1 MKLLES
7 FQRGS
12 LMLKTRLVMAAMTRS
27 RADIHGV
34 VGPMGQ
40 MLVNEIR
47 LRDLVLAFAHV
58 GGQRCADVEP
68 LWIRHEKRSVDGAAG
83 ITRLGEVL
91 AEPPAGSA
99 GVLPH
104 RLVECG
110 GEVVAVR
117 NGESALDE
125 GAANRWRS
133 RPTAFRQCFDEVHSV
148 PRFCCSGA

>member
-1 MKLLES
+1 
-7 FQRGS
+7 
-12 LMLKTRLVMAAMTRS
+12 
-27 RADIHGV
+27 
-34 VGPMGQ
+34 

-58 GGQRCADVEP
+58 DGQRCADVEP

-91 AEPPAGSA
+91 AEPSAGSA

-117 NGESALDE
+117 NGESALD
-125 GAANRWRS
+125 GDRAQPLSDSVSMKSILFPGSVARALDAARARIVH
-133 RPTAFRQCFDEVHSV
+133 RPGIPPFCLKRPGKRASV
-148 PRFCCSGA
+148 WS